1 MDLVGKTF
9 IFEKHGDVGTLYWN
23 TNREQFIGKEFK
35 VLKLHNSLL
44 QYAYVKEK
52 NSNSN
57 DYEREMYYPVE
68 VITKQLSPNYTQ
80 DLYKEIFKLIREIC
94 K

>member
-35 VLKLHNSLL
+35 VLRLHNSHL
-44 QYAYVKEK
+44 QYAYVKEI
-52 NSNSN
+52 NLSEP
-57 DYEREMYYPVE
+57 DYERETYYPVE
-68 VITKQLSPNYTQ
+68 IIIRQLSPNYTQ